1 VTAVALAGVRKA
13 FGPVRVL
20 QEVTLALAPGER
32 LTLLGPSGCGKSVL
46 LRIVAGLERPDGGAV
61 TFDGGD
67 VTRVPARDRGAA
79 LVSADRVLLPYAG
92 PGWPGWPFF
101 RRRPPLVEQEVAARL
116 AVVRG
121 VLGDAAAEQVR
132 RSPESPPGGESVPL
146 AVARSLS
153 LGARLLLL
161 DDPLARLAAGERG
174 EARAAIGDLLRRS
187 GATAL
192 FATHDEAEAAA
203 LGEGLAVMRS
213 GRIEQVGPYQ
223 ELYRRPATLFVAG
236 YLGGRAMNLV
246 RGVVTADGR
255 YLAPPA
261 AGDGRDGWAVP
272 LPPPATAGVAPGT
285 TLTLGIRGE
294 ALRLAAD
301 GEVGVAAHVLD
312 VGPPAGGERRLVTCA
327 LGAAGA
333 PGPVLVAELP
343 LPAERT
349 PPADTPLRL
358 AFDADQVHLFDAA
371 GARLD
376 GLDGLGGPH
385 GGERGG

>member
-1 VTAVALAGVRKA
+1 MTAVALAGVRKA

-20 QEVTLALAPGER
+20 QEITLALAPGER

-61 TFDGGD
+61 TFDGRD
-67 VTRVPARDRGAA
+67 VTRVPARDRGVA

-92 PGWPGWPFF
+92 PGWPFF

-132 RSPESPPGGESVPL
+132 HSPESPPGGESVPL

-153 LGARLLLL
+153 RGARLLLL

-174 EARAAIGDLLRRS
+174 AARAAIGDLLRRS

-246 RGVVTADGR
+246 RGVVAADGR

-261 AGDGRDGWAVP
+261 AGDGWAVP
-272 LPPPATAGVAPGT
+272 LPRPATARVAPGT

-294 ALRLAAD
+294 ALRLAGD
-301 GEVGVAAHVLD
+301 GEDGVDAHVLD

-327 LGAAGA
+327 LGAAGE

-343 LPAERT
+343 LRRGGGAPGGRPAAPGLRRR
-349 PPADTPLRL
+349 PGAPLR
-358 AFDADQVHLFDAA
+358 
-371 GARLD
+371 RR
-376 GLDGLGGPH
+376 GGPA
-385 GGERGG
+385 GRGRPPR

>member
-1 VTAVALAGVRKA
+1 MTAVALAGVRKA

-20 QEVTLALAPGER
+20 QDVTLTLAPGER

-61 TFDGGD
+61 TFDGQD
-67 VTRVPARDRGAA
+67 VTRVPARDRGVA
-79 LVSADRVLLPYAG
+79 LVSADRVLLPYTG

-101 RRRPPLVEQEVAARL
+101 RRRPPPVEQEVAARL
-116 AVVRG
+116 AVVRD

-132 RSPESPPGGESVPL
+132 HSSGAPPGGESVPL

-161 DDPLARLAAGERG
+161 DDPLARLAGGERG

-223 ELYRRPATLFVAG
+223 EIYRRPATLFVAG

-246 RGVVTADGR
+246 RGVVTADGQ

-261 AGDGRDGWAVP
+261 AGDGWAVP
-272 LPPPATAGVAPGT
+272 LPRPATARLASGT

-294 ALRLAAD
+294 ALRLARD
-301 GEVGVAAHVLD
+301 GEDGVNAHVLD

-327 LGAAGA
+327 LGAAGE

-343 LPAERT
+343 LSAEQG
-349 PPADTPLRL
+349 PPADAPLRL

-376 GLDGLGGPH
+376 GPPP

>member
-1 VTAVALAGVRKA
+1 MAERLRD
-13 FGPVRVL
+13 
-20 QEVTLALAPGER
+20 APG
-32 LTLLGPSGCGKSVL
+32 
-46 LRIVAGLERPDGGAV
+46 A
-61 TFDGGD
+61 
-67 VTRVPARDRGAA
+67 
-79 LVSADRVLLPYAG
+79 
-92 PGWPGWPFF
+92 
-101 RRRPPLVEQEVAARL
+101 
-116 AVVRG
+116 
-121 VLGDAAAEQVR
+121 
-132 RSPESPPGGESVPL
+132 PPGGEPAPL

-223 ELYRRPATLFVAG
+223 EVYRRPATLFVAG

-246 RGVVTADGR
+246 RGVVTADGL

-261 AGDGRDGWAVP
+261 AGAGGDGWAVP

-294 ALRLAAD
+294 ALRRAVD

-312 VGPPAGGERRLVTCA
+312 VGPPAGGSARLVTCA
-327 LGAAGA
+327 LGAGGG

-343 LPAERT
+343 APRGADAPGGRPAAAGLRRR
-349 PPADTPLRL
+349 PGAPLR
-358 AFDADQVHLFDAA
+358 
-371 GARLD
+371 RR
-376 GLDGLGGPH
+376 GGPAGRPGRPGRPGRAPP